1 MASAK
6 TRLTKIL
13 TQAVGLVHGPAN
25 NRPFITLKSE
35 ATQVPD
41 PVTEPNA
48 APPAAEAP
56 KPEAKAPLQ
65 MPGQVK
71 ERLSAALAAHLES
84 VMGVADMVASAE
96 VDDAAPIPTE
106 PLFALDEA
114 AAQLD
119 ATADEFIM
127 EEDASEPPPESGG
140 MGEAQMSGADV
151 AKTMMAQATKAKVK
165 ADEMPR
171 RKARLI
177 AKKRAKALGDVY
189 KGICDTNTALSG
201 TAKTF
206 DGILKELAGEMAP
219 PKKTEEPKKKS
230 VSEEV
235 AEALAPLVAKLSGVE
250 GKLSEIETATKAIK
264 VAPAQLPNGAREE
277 GSAPPANDG
286 QPEMTF
292 KQRLAAAKKDRG

>member
-1 MASAK
+1 MATAK
-6 TRLTKIL
+6 TRLTAIL

-35 ATQVPD
+35 GNQVPD

-48 APPAAEAP
+48 AQPANEAP
-56 KPEAKAPLQ
+56 KPETKAPLK

-71 ERLSAALAAHLES
+71 ERLSAALAAHLET
-84 VMGVADMVASAE
+84 VMGVADMVANAE

-106 PLFALDEA
+106 PLFALDDA
-114 AAQLD
+114 ASQLD
-119 ATADEFIM
+119 STADEFIM
-127 EEDASEPPPESGG
+127 EEDAAESAPESGG
-140 MGEAQMSGADV
+140 MGEAQMAAPEAGATK
-151 AKTMMAQATKAKVK
+151 ALKAKVK

-235 AEALAPLVAKLSGVE
+235 QEALAPLVAKLSGVE

-277 GSAPPANDG
+277 GSAPPAADG
-286 QPEMTF
+286 QPEMSF
-292 KQRLAAAKKDRG
+292 QQRLAAAKKARG